1 MTVAARQ
8 RDLDEVHAGL
18 VRWFRSH
25 HPDAEDLV
33 LSPLGKPSTGY
44 SSETLLLDVT
54 WREHGDDRDAHLVL
68 RLPPA
73 GGGIFPTYD
82 LALQAAVQTALG
94 PTSIPVA
101 RPIIVETNE
110 EWVGSPFFV
119 MERAPGWVLA
129 DSPSYVVAGKLV
141 DAPAETQT
149 RVQRDFINV
158 LAELHTVDW
167 DGLGLGFLTPEG
179 ERGLTH
185 DLDRAE
191 TYVEWSTDGDVPAV
205 IRNAFAWCRANKP
218 DPEPPL
224 SLIWGD
230 PRLGNIV
237 YDDDFAQ
244 VALLDWEM
252 ASIGPAEL
260 DLAWFV
266 GLHDISAQG
275 AGGDLPG
282 FVDREGV
289 LAAWSTRLGREVVD
303 FEWFEVLSLVRA
315 ESIFLRIRHMLLAMG
330 LDEPWLH
337 GATPGQH
344 RIAAIIAST
353 V

>member
-18 VRWFRSH
+18 VRWFSSH

-54 WREHGDDRDAHLVL
+54 WREHGENREAHLVL

-82 LALQAAVQTALG
+82 LAHQAAVQTALG
-94 PTSIPVA
+94 TTAIPVA

-129 DSPSYVVAGKLV
+129 DMPSYVVSGTLV
-141 DAPAETQT
+141 DAPPEAQA
-149 RVQRDFINV
+149 RVQRDFVNV
-158 LAELHTVDW
+158 LADLHRVDW
-167 DGLGLGFLTPEG
+167 DELGLGSLTPMG
-179 ERGLTH
+179 ERGLVH

-205 IRNAFAWCRANKP
+205 IREAFVWLRANKP

-237 YDDDFAQ
+237 YDDDFSQ

-252 ASIGPAEL
+252 ASIGAAEL

-282 FVDREGV
+282 FLDRERV
-289 LAAWSTRLGREVVD
+289 LAMWSACMGREVVD
-303 FEWFEVLSLVRA
+303 FEWFEVLSLLRA
-315 ESIFLRIRHMLLAMG
+315 ESIFLRIRGMLLAMG

-344 RIAAIIAST
+344 RIAAIIGT
-353 V
+353 TL

>member
-1 MTVAARQ
+1 M
-8 RDLDEVHAGL
+8 
-18 VRWFRSH
+18 
-25 HPDAEDLV
+25 
-33 LSPLGKPSTGY
+33 
-44 SSETLLLDVT
+44 
-54 WREHGDDRDAHLVL
+54 L

-73 GGGIFPTYD
+73 GGGIFPNYD

-94 PTSIPVA
+94 ATSIPVA
-101 RPIIVETNE
+101 RPIKVETDE
-110 EWVGSPFFV
+110 TWVGSPFFV

-129 DSPSYVVAGKLV
+129 DSPSYVAAGKLV
-141 DAPAETQT
+141 DAAPETQA
-149 RVQRDFINV
+149 RMQRDFVNV
-158 LAELHTVDW
+158 LADLHAVDW
-167 DGLGLGFLTPEG
+167 DGLGLGSLTPEA

-185 DLDRAE
+185 DLARAE

-205 IRNAFAWCRANKP
+205 IREALVWLRANKP

-266 GLHDISAQG
+266 GLHDISARRCG
-275 AGGDLPG
+275 PRPSGLRGSRVGCWP
-282 FVDREGV
+282 R
-289 LAAWSTRLGREVVD
+289 GRPD
-303 FEWFEVLSLVRA
+303 SDGRSWTSSGSRSSACCGPSPSFCAF
-315 ESIFLRIRHMLLAMG
+315 
-330 LDEPWLH
+330 
-337 GATPGQH
+337 ATCCSRP
-344 RIAAIIAST
+344 AST
-353 V
+353 NRGCTASRRGNSASPRSSARPSELA